1 MMSGINYS
9 ELKRNAVGIHAE
21 IPHHRKVI
29 IYWLR
34 EHDAERVIR
43 MMGLPRYRN
52 INGKT
57 VAYVDESDYA
67 RLQEYQSQNILR
79 LVEHS

>member
-1 MMSGINYS
+1 MTSGIN
-9 ELKRNAVGIHAE
+9 AD
-21 IPHHRKVI
+21 IPHKRKVI
-29 IYWLR
+29 IYWLNTWDVDR
-34 EHDAERVIR
+34 IIR
-43 MMGLPRYRN
+43 LMGLPRYRN

-57 VAYVDESDYA
+57 VAYVDESDYT